1 MRFFVPFVF
10 LSFFKLSGAE
20 STSSWNWHQQFP
32 WVYSEAESGWHYW
45 RAGTDGH
52 FYLWKDKDQ
61 TWYRFDTAKSTW
73 VSTIWDSYFPVPMV
87 RAIRMTVPRIP
98 YGAGTTRTV
107 PKNKQMISLV
117 PFPSLFLT
125 TDSPGNTSS
134 MSPPLILVISKSLC
148 SLIFTAMAEHP
159 AGI

>member
-1 MRFFVPFVF
+1 MGQKVHRVGIGTNSFLGSTVKPNPAGITGVPEPTDISIFGKTRTKPGIVLIL
-10 LSFFKLSGAE
+10 LSPHGSPPSG
-20 STSSWNWHQQFP
+20 T
-32 WVYSEAESGWHYW
+32 
-45 RAGTDGH
+45 
-52 FYLWKDKDQ
+52 L
-61 TWYRFDTAKSTW
+61 
-73 VSTIWDSYFPVPMV
+73 IFPVPMV

-117 PFPSLFLT
+117 HFPFLFLT